1 MAEFRSAL
9 EDCSLHDIGFNGR
22 WFTWERGRFSFTNI
36 RERLD
41 RGVTSLQ
48 WIDLFPWFSLE
59 HLNHSFS
66 DHCPILVDT
75 FGKLRLDNSRKQSSF
90 RFEAKWCLDNSFEEI
105 VRKIWAVQNDYLPA
119 KLTTVGLHFQHWSH
133 SKFHDQKRNR
143 LQLEKRLSAL
153 LDQDP
158 TDEILAEIL
167 EVQLGLNLEAD
178 KEEFYWSPRAHINWL
193 KNGDRNT
200 SFFHKVAVAHH
211 TCNRIL
217 GLEDESGQ
225 WVSVPEELLKVAV
238 KYFGDLF
245 TSSASGAN
253 DRVLDLVENRISDE
267 MNENLLKPFTK
278 EDIWCA
284 VKSMSPLKAP
294 GIDGYPVLFYQWYW
308 HIVGDDVSHF
318 CLEVLNGRI
327 VMEEINRTHLVLIP
341 KVDKPKN
348 MAQF

>member
-1 MAEFRSAL
+1 MEELRKRDSWNLLRFLGHDCAVPWLAFGDFNEITSSFEKKGGRLRPEGQMAEFRSAL

-22 WFTWERGRFSFTNI
+22 WFTWEKGRFSFTNI

-90 RFEAKWCLDNSFEEI
+90 RFEAKCCLDNSFEEI

-119 KLTTVGLHFQHWSH
+119 KLTT
-133 SKFHDQKRNR
+133 
-143 LQLEKRLSAL
+143 
-153 LDQDP
+153 DP

-225 WVSVPEELLKVAV
+225 WVSVPEELLKD
-238 KYFGDLF
+238 F
-245 TSSASGAN
+245 
-253 DRVLDLVENRISDE
+253 R
-267 MNENLLKPFTK
+267 
-278 EDIWCA
+278 
-284 VKSMSPLKAP
+284 
-294 GIDGYPVLFYQWYW
+294 
-308 HIVGDDVSHF
+308 
-318 CLEVLNGRI
+318 
-327 VMEEINRTHLVLIP
+327 
-341 KVDKPKN
+341 
-348 MAQF
+348 